1 MILQDLGVCVVNL
14 VLKDAQRVFEEL
26 NDSWSPPL
34 PPSLS
39 QIFLIKP
46 ITKTT
51 TIMPGHDHQRERYQ
65 RCLDLFKAGKYAECV
80 NLCLDNLTDPNMTR
94 ALQIKTLIVIS
105 NATGSHDESD
115 GGWQNVEVSHA
126 RNLL

>member
-1 MILQDLGVCVVNL
+1 VNL

-34 PPSLS
+34 LPPLS

-51 TIMPGHDHQRERYQ
+51 TTMPGHDHQREQYQ
-65 RCLDLFKAGKYAECV
+65 QRIDLFKEEKYIECIK
-80 NLCLDNLTDPNMTR
+80 LCLDNLTDLNLPPS
-94 ALQIKTLIVIS
+94 LQIKTLIVIT
-105 NATGSHDESD
+105 NATGSEDESD
-115 GGWQNVEVSHA
+115 GGWRLAEG
-126 RNLL
+126 